1 MMYRYI
7 NMWMNS
13 NVMRCNVNR
22 CICMHHRYFRVVN
35 EWRFNVMVDRG
46 NVMHDLSIM
55 MHRHCNVRSGNMNW
69 CISMHDRYFWVMK
82 LWLSMMDR
90 GNVMNDRSFDMM
102 DRDSNMRGCNYIM
115 MYCCFNYVR
124 LLGMDWN
131 VGRCN
136 NMCRD
141 CVMYG
146 NSVMSSDRIQDN
158 GSMMR

>member
-1 MMYRYI
+1 
-7 NMWMNS
+7 
-13 NVMRCNVNR
+13 
-22 CICMHHRYFRVVN
+22 
-35 EWRFNVMVDRG
+35 
-46 NVMHDLSIM
+46 
-55 MHRHCNVRSGNMNW
+55 
-69 CISMHDRYFWVMK
+69 MHDRYFWVMK

-124 LLGMDWN
+124 LLRMDWN

-146 NSVMSSDRIQDN
+146 NSVMSSDWIQDN